1 MMRVFRYII
10 FRYIIGVLVLVG
22 IAALTACEG
31 KNEQSQD
38 DIPKKTRTRGDSIA
52 LAARFTGDFEHFLAV
67 TDSLANKGELSPI
80 RADGYR
86 GVAYF
91 QLGQIDKC
99 IECFR
104 KVIANDPPAED
115 FWEYIHAGTNLV
127 IILNSQ
133 RDYDTAMR
141 TALRLIDMLK
151 QVDSPV
157 RAGEMQTLYL
167 CLGDTQMMLERHE
180 EAKASYDE
188 AYKWVLQTPN
198 DSTCRPLA
206 ASFETLENIAVTH
219 INHHLDEAG
228 VWVDRMDSLC
238 VIYEKQPK
246 AIEREKKAFQAL
258 VYLHR
263 AQVCQMRGQEKDA
276 ARYYAEYIKTD
287 YGQSLEGRINGCDY
301 LVEARRYNEAADN
314 YTQLDRFIK
323 EWGYDYDLETIGNN
337 LLPKLRSNYYADR
350 KDSALRVALQIAE
363 VYDSALIRQK
373 RSESAELATI
383 YDTQGKER
391 QIAEE
396 HARNRLFSAI
406 STSTGIL
413 ALLIMVFAIYMLRQW
428 RFTKEKNRILA
439 QQITEAVEYKK
450 KYRELKQSQAQI
462 LPETEDVNQTED
474 GDKTEGI
481 TTPLPSE
488 EAGGGSAV
496 IISDI
501 TDLNDEQMFLCLR
514 DIIEN
519 EQLFL
524 QSDFG
529 RQTLIDHTGLSKE
542 RIGAAFS
549 QGGENISLPQYV
561 RELRLDYAIHL
572 MNDQPELNI
581 EMVSQASGFTSAD
594 TFTRNFRAKYGMT
607 PTAYKQTKA

>member
-1 MMRVFRYII
+1 MMRVFRYI
-10 FRYIIGVLVLVG
+10 FIGVLVLVG

-80 RADGYR
+80 RAGGYR

-276 ARYYAEYIKTD
+276 ARYYAEYMKTD

-428 RFTKEKNRILA
+428 RYTKEKNRILA

-462 LPETEDVNQTED
+462 LPETEEVNQTED

-542 RIGAAFS
+542 HIGAAFS

>member
-1 MMRVFRYII
+1 MMRVFRYI
-10 FRYIIGVLVLVG
+10 FIGVLVLVG

-38 DIPKKTRTRGDSIA
+38 DIPKKKTRTRGDSIA

-80 RADGYR
+80 RAGGYR

-206 ASFETLENIAVTH
+206 ANFETLENIAVTH

-276 ARYYAEYIKTD
+276 ARYYAEYMKTD

-462 LPETEDVNQTED
+462 LPETEEVNQTED

>member
-1 MMRVFRYII
+1 MMRVFRYIL
-10 FRYIIGVLVLVG
+10 GVLVLVG

-38 DIPKKTRTRGDSIA
+38 DIPKKKTRTRGDSIA

-80 RADGYR
+80 RAGGYR

-206 ASFETLENIAVTH
+206 ANFETLENIAVTH

-263 AQVCQMRGQEKDA
+263 AQVCQMRCQEKDA
-276 ARYYAEYIKTD
+276 ARYYAEYMKTD

-462 LPETEDVNQTED
+462 LPETEEVNQTED

>member
-1 MMRVFRYII
+1 MMRVFRYI
-10 FRYIIGVLVLVG
+10 FIGVLVLVG
-22 IAALTACEG
+22 IAALTACGG

-80 RADGYR
+80 RAGGYR

-276 ARYYAEYIKTD
+276 ARYYAEYMKTD

-363 VYDSALIRQK
+363 VYDSALIHQK

-462 LPETEDVNQTED
+462 LPETEEVDQTED